1 MILLKVAIDSTAMI
15 LQSTDL
21 YPPTLGTNISPEY
34 KDDNVTVTVNWIQDV
49 YTVHYISVSPMVP
62 LITVPSPRS
71 ILSRQLT
78 IPYNTDYN
86 LSIEAT
92 APCRPNATAFIRL
105 KYGETANC
113 SYLYLGYN
121 LVAGAMY
128 AS

>member
-1 MILLKVAIDSTAMI
+1 M
-15 LQSTDL
+15 
-21 YPPTLGTNISPEY
+21 GTNISPEY
-34 KDDNVTVTVNWIQDV
+34 KDDSVTVTVNWIQDV
-49 YTVHYISVSPMVP
+49 YTVYYVSVSPMVP
-62 LITVPSPRS
+62 LITVPRS

-78 IPYNTDYN
+78 IPYNMEYN

-92 APCRPNATAFIRL
+92 APCRRNATAFIRL